1 MLAALTHRDFR
12 LYWSG
17 FVTAVFGM
25 QMFMVVQAWLV
36 YDLTGSALYLG
47 LAALARAV
55 PSFALGLLGGVVAD
69 KVNQRR
75 LLIATTASTAMVY
88 FVLATVTF
96 SGTVQVWHILM
107 GIFLAGGIQSFD
119 QATRQSIFPNL
130 IDRRHMAS
138 AVALNSTIHP
148 GTRIFAPVVAGFL
161 IDNIGVSREG
171 AALVIYL
178 VAAAYITFSFL
189 MFRVRLPSVHRSSG
203 TSGIQDLVNGMK
215 YILKRPVFR
224 MLIATSY
231 VNAFFGMSHITL
243 MPIFAEILGGAASG
257 STIALLFSA
266 AGIGGLMGTLIG
278 GSLGNIRRTSWLILG
293 GAGGFG
299 VALITFAFSPWF
311 GLSVFLEW
319 LSSVCLS
326 IFAVTAQTTLH
337 NQVPDEYRGRVM
349 GIWGMTHTVMQPL
362 GGLAMGV
369 AAGAVGAVA
378 ALAFGGSFTTL
389 FAVFG
394 AGREKQ
400 VRDIGSRT
408 MESQVSAGPSDHS
421 HEGQHNN
428 L

>member
-1 MLAALTHRDFR
+1 
-12 LYWSG
+12 
-17 FVTAVFGM
+17 
-25 QMFMVVQAWLV
+25 MFMVVQAWLV

-75 LLIATTASTAMVY
+75 LLIATTASTAAVY

-96 SGTVQVWHILM
+96 SGTVQVWHVLM
-107 GIFLAGGIQSFD
+107 GIFLAGGIQAFD
-119 QATRQSIFPNL
+119 QASRQSIFPNL
-130 IDRRHMAS
+130 IDRKHMTS

-148 GTRIFAPVVAGFL
+148 GTRIFAPILAGFL

-171 AALVIYL
+171 AALVLYL
-178 VAAAYITFSFL
+178 VAAGYVTFSFL
-189 MFRVRLPSVHRSSG
+189 MFRVRLSPVRRSSG
-203 TSGIQDLVNGMK
+203 TSGIQDLVNGMR

-224 MLIATSY
+224 ALITTSY

-243 MPIFAEILGGAASG
+243 MPIFAELLGGDASG
-257 STIALLFSA
+257 SAIALLFSA
-266 AGIGGLMGTLIG
+266 AGIGGLMGTLIV
-278 GSLGNIRRTSWLILG
+278 GSMGNIRRTGWLILG

-299 VALITFAFSPWF
+299 VVLVAFAFSPWY
-311 GLSVFLEW
+311 GLSVILEW

-337 NQVPDEYRGRVM
+337 NQVPDEYRGRIM

-369 AAGAVGAVA
+369 TAGAVGAVA
-378 ALAFGGSFTTL
+378 ALAFGGSLTTL

-400 VRDIGSRT
+400 VRDIGQTATEAR
-408 MESQVSAGPSDHS
+408 VSAGPSES
-421 HEGQHNN
+421 
-428 L
+428 LTP